1 MKLNRY
7 FPLIITSSLLII
19 FFISSQF
26 LPFYHYNQ
34 VKSETWFKEERVKMY
49 ELAIKKTLSVDEE
62 IDRKLIAKVLASN
75 KKEFV
80 AQNDFIE
87 GVMESF
93 VRFYRILFCLL
104 LAHFYAIYLW
114 MRKSKPNKAIKQ
126 D

>member
-1 MKLNRY
+1 
-7 FPLIITSSLLII
+7 
-19 FFISSQF
+19 
-26 LPFYHYNQ
+26 
-34 VKSETWFKEERVKMY
+34 MY

-114 MRKSKPNKAIKQ
+114 MRKSKPNKAIK
-126 D
+126 